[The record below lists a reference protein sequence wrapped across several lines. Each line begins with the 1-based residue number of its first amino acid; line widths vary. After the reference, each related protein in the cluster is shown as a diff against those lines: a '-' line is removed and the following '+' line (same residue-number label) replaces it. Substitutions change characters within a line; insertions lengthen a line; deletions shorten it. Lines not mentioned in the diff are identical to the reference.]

1 MTYNPYPIVKADKIH
16 LSGIINLLN
25 QVNLPQEGIE
35 EHLSDFIVSIHEGI
49 VIGCAGIEIYE
60 TVGLLRSVAVHPD
73 YQGKT
78 IGNALIHQIL
88 SHAQKKRVKEIFLLT
103 ETAEKYFSRLGFKKI
118 NREDIDYRIKETQEF
133 KSLCPASAISMHYNV
148 SFFSNKAYKL
158 D

>member
-1 MTYNPYPIVKADKIH
+1 MAPKLYPIVKADKTH

-35 EHLSDFIVSIHEGI
+35 AHLSDFIVSHDEST
-49 VIGCAGIEIYE
+49 VIGCAGIEVYE

-78 IGNALIHQIL
+78 VGNALIRRIL
-88 SHAQKKRVKEIFLLT
+88 SHAQNRRVEEIFLLT
-103 ETAEKYFSRLGFKKI
+103 ETAENYFLKLGFKKI
-118 NREDIDYRIKETQEF
+118 NRDDIDYRIKETQEF
-133 KSLCPASAISMHYNV
+133 KTLCPASAISMYYNM
-148 SFFSNKAYKL
+148 SFFSDNTNIF